1 MNQKRDYSDKNLT
14 LDANEDDWAWR
25 AKIRSNPQS
34 HRIYR
39 ISVGV
44 LGLIVVVVGVLAIP
58 LPGPGWLIVFAGLG
72 IWASEFEWA
81 QRLLLF
87 VKGKVKA
94 WEVWLRRQNTAV
106 QGLVALGT
114 FLLVLA
120 IFWVMLRVSGIPGFL
135 PDWATDQLRKAP
147 GLT

>member
-14 LDANEDDWAWR
+14 LDAHEDDWAWR

-39 ISVGV
+39 ITIGV
-44 LGLIVVVVGVLAIP
+44 LGLIVVVIGILAIP

-81 QRLLLF
+81 QRLLQF
-87 VKGKVKA
+87 VKSKVKT
-94 WEVWLRRQNTAV
+94 WDVWLRRQNKAV

-135 PDWATDQLRKAP
+135 PDWATDLLRKVP
-147 GLT
+147 GLK